1 MKYLKYTTEAE
12 AIAKIAEIE
21 EALGIPDGKGTTSYC
36 EPIEQGDEW
45 AVPLKQYGS
54 WKTIHLF
61 DASEVVTG
69 ELSSS
74 DRTSSELE

>member
-1 MKYLKYTTEAE
+1 MKYLKFTTEAE

-21 EALGIPDGKGTTSYC
+21 EVLGIPDGKGTTSYC
-36 EPIEQGDEW
+36 EPTIHGNEW
-45 AVPLKQYGS
+45 VVPLKQYGS

-69 ELSSS
+69 DLSGPDLTADEL
-74 DRTSSELE
+74 